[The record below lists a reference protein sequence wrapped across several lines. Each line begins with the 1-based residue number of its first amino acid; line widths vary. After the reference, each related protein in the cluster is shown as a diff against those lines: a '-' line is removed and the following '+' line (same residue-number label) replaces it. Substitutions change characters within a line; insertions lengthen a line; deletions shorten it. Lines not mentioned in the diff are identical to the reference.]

1 MGMGM
6 IPSERFVFP
15 DLTVLENLRL
25 SGRGL
30 EGVLRE
36 QRLEEAYD
44 DFPILSERA
53 HQLAGSLSGGQ
64 QRMVSLAMVLMHRP
78 RLLLL
83 DEPSLGLSPAIAE
96 QIMARVRGLA
106 SEGTSIVLVEQN
118 IAIALSVAD
127 RVYVLRS
134 GRIIL
139 EESARELEN
148 RGREK
153 WWELF

>member
-1 MGMGM
+1 
-6 IPSERFVFP
+6 
-15 DLTVLENLRL
+15 
-25 SGRGL
+25 
-30 EGVLRE
+30 
-36 QRLEEAYD
+36 
-44 DFPILSERA
+44 
-53 HQLAGSLSGGQ
+53 
-64 QRMVSLAMVLMHRP
+64 MVLMHRP